1 MNEVVK
7 NYYLGL
13 DIGTNS
19 VGWAVTDDE
28 YNLCKFK
35 KKDMWGIRL
44 FENGETAAERRLQ
57 RTARR
62 RTDRRK
68 QRIDLLQMLF
78 ADEMAKVDDT
88 FFIRLNES
96 RLHAEDKS
104 VDFKYPLFVSDEYND
119 VDYHKEYPTIFH
131 LRKELIDNP
140 EPHDIRLVYLALH
153 HIIKNRGHFLID
165 GDMKAARDFD
175 ATFLQILEEMTSD
188 AFPFDIEV
196 TPDGI
201 QTAREILNSKK
212 PNSSRAKELA
222 PVFLYGTQDL
232 DKDEKKKRK
241 DSITH
246 ICKLFAGNKGDVAKI
261 FYNTDFCGMEKTSF
275 SFGEE
280 IFSETILPEMEAV
293 YPDEARIIESMKML
307 YDWGKLSEILGE
319 EEYISKAKVK
329 QYEKHKRD
337 LRTLRTLILKYCDKK
352 TYNEF
357 FNNPNAK
364 NAYSNYIGEV
374 KKNGKKYAAKKLTN
388 EKEYD
393 AFFKNIKKILEAMS
407 CSEDDQSTVSAILE
421 DIENGKFLPLQRSK
435 ENASIP
441 KQVHE
446 AELNA
451 ILNNAESYLP
461 FLKEKDAEGISVREK
476 ICSVFRFRIPYYVG
490 PLSNRHKSQGAN
502 QWIKRKKEG
511 YIYPWN
517 FSEMVDEQAS
527 NEEFIQRMTNKCTYL
542 VGEDVLPK
550 NSLLYTKFMVLNEL
564 NNLRIRG
571 NKVSVKIK
579 QEIYNELFKT
589 KNRVTGKSLLTY
601 LQKDD
606 PEFRRE
612 DLSGFDGDF
621 KAQLKS
627 YMDFGKKVFGKRIDE
642 EPIQN
647 IVEDIIRW
655 STIYDSDSKMIRR
668 AIEQKYGDVLTSEEI
683 KNATKLHYTGW
694 GNFSRKFLNGVVGI
708 NNETKDNFTIIQA
721 LWETN
726 DNLNQILSGKYSFA
740 EAINILNAKNQDEIA
755 RISYEDI
762 VQPLYVSPSV
772 KRAIW
777 QTIQIT
783 EELRWVQKGAPEKIF
798 VEMARGGEKEK
809 KRTTSRKNQLLELYR
824 NCEADIRSWIKD
836 DFENW
841 IEEIENREE
850 REFNSIKLYLYY
862 TQMGKD
868 MYTGEPIDIHQ
879 LMNGNSK
886 WDRDHIFP
894 QSKIKDDSLDNLVL
908 TDKIINNTKDNEV
921 LSPVIRKKMKP
932 FWGILRKTGLI
943 SEKKYSRLVRNE
955 ETFDSELPEF
965 IARQLVETRQSTKI
979 VADLLQKIYPNTQV
993 IYVKSRL
1000 VSNFRHD
1007 DLKMLKSRR
1016 VNDYHHAK
1024 DAYLNIVVGNVYN
1037 SIFTS
1042 DPRRWFKEKGEAAK
1056 NYNIQKIFRRDVV
1069 DKNGKIVWLKPNV
1082 NEENKYIRNEDYG
1095 LTGGSIDIVR
1105 KTMLQNNVLYTEY
1118 TYCETGK
1125 LYKVEI
1131 LKKGDAAITVP
1142 VKKELAPEKYGGYK
1156 GAKSSYFAI
1165 IEYDGKKNERER
1177 MMLGVPIYVANML
1190 KQNPNAFIEYCESV
1204 KGYKNVRVLH
1214 EKIKKNVLISIDGF
1228 PLRIRGENKN
1238 DLLFKANMQ
1247 LTVPFNVEKSIQKIE
1262 KYLSKY
1268 IVYDVDIQRDELN
1281 DDLLN
1286 LVYDVFIS
1294 KLKTVYKK
1302 RPANLNKKEFLE
1314 KQGSLFKETLSL
1326 KEKCICLNQILNVLR
1341 CDADK
1346 TADLRLIGGTA
1357 EMGKITINKNTVSK
1371 RCKLRI
1377 INQSITGLF
1386 VNIEEL

>member
-78 ADEMAKVDDT
+78 AEEMAKVDDT

-222 PVFLYGTQDL
+222 SVFLYATQDL

-261 FYNTDFCGMEKTSF
+261 FYNTDFGGMEKTSF

-352 TYNEF
+352 AYNEF

-374 KKNGKKYAAKKLTN
+374 KKNGKKYAAEKLTK

-407 CSEDDQSTVSAILE
+407 CSEDDQSAVSAILE

-490 PLSNRHKSQGAN
+490 PLSDRHKSQGAN

-589 KNRVTGKSLLTY
+589 KNRVTGKSLLTC

-606 PEFRRE
+606 PELRRE
-612 DLSGFDGDF
+612 DLTGFDGDF

-655 STIYDSDSKMIRR
+655 STIYDSDSKMVRR

-694 GNFSRKFLNGVVGI
+694 GNFSRKFLNGVVGVK
-708 NNETKDNFTIIQA
+708 NETGEVFTVIQA

-726 DNLNQILSGKYSFA
+726 DNLMQILSSDYTFMD
-740 EAINILNAKNQDEIA
+740 EINTLNEKNMDEIA
-755 RISYEDI
+755 HISYEEL

-783 EELRWVQKGAPEKIF
+783 EELRKVQKGAPEKIF
-798 VEMARGGEKEK
+798 VEMARGEDKEK
-809 KRTTSRKNQLLELYR
+809 KRTTSRKNQLLELYK
-824 NCEADIRSWIKD
+824 NCEADIRSWIKED
-836 DFENW
+836 YENW
-841 IEEIENREE
+841 IEGIENREE

-894 QSKIKDDSLDNLVL
+894 QSRIKDDSLDNLVL
-908 TDKIINNTKDNEV
+908 VNKTSNLGKSNTALSAEV
-921 LSPVIRKKMKP
+921 QKKMKP
-932 FWGILRKTGLI
+932 FWAKLRKNGFI
-943 SEKKYSRLVRNE
+943 SEKKYSRLTRSGE
-955 ETFDSELPEF
+955 FTDDELSGF
-965 IARQLVETRQSTKI
+965 IARQLVETRQTTKV
-979 VADLLQKIYPNTQV
+979 VADLLQKIYPNTQIV
-993 IYVKSRL
+993 YVKARL
-1000 VSNFRHD
+1000 ASNFRHD

-1069 DKNGKIVWLKPNV
+1069 DKSGKIVWLKPSV
-1082 NEENKYIRNEDYG
+1082 NEENKYIRNEDGG
-1095 LTGGSIDIVR
+1095 LTGGSIDTVR

-1118 TYCETGK
+1118 TYCETGQ
-1125 LYKVEI
+1125 LYDLTVY
-1131 LKKGDAAITVP
+1131 KKGDSSITIP
-1142 VKKELAPEKYGGYK
+1142 IKAELPIEKYGGYK
-1156 GAKSSYFAI
+1156 SAKTSYFAV
-1165 IEYDGKKNERER
+1165 IEYDGKKNERVR
-1177 MMLGVPIYVANML
+1177 MILGVPIYVANML
-1190 KQNPNAFIEYCESV
+1190 EQKPGAFVEYCENV

-1214 EKIKKNVLISIDGF
+1214 EKIKKNALISVNGF
-1228 PLRIRGENKN
+1228 PMRIRGENEIV
-1238 DLLFKANMQ
+1238 LSFKGNEQLIIPAN
-1247 LTVPFNVEKSIQKIE
+1247 LEKTVRKIE
-1262 KYLSKY
+1262 MY
-1268 IVYDVDIQRDELN
+1268 ILKNSIYDVDTLRDGLDDASLN
-1281 DDLLN
+1281 A
-1286 LVYDVFIS
+1286 VYDIFLC
-1294 KLKTVYKK
+1294 KLKGAYKK
-1302 RPANLNKKEFLE
+1302 RPANQSAILE
-1314 KQGSLFKETLSL
+1314 KQEQFFKHTLSL
-1326 KEKCICLNQILNVLR
+1326 TEKCLCLDQILNMLR
-1341 CDADK
+1341 CDIST
-1346 TADLRLIGGTA
+1346 TADLKCIGGTA
-1357 EMGKITINKNTVSK
+1357 KAGNIAVNKNTISNKSK
-1371 RCKLRI
+1371 IRL

-1386 VNIEEL
+1386 VNTEEL

>member
-78 ADEMAKVDDT
+78 AEEMAKVDDT

-222 PVFLYGTQDL
+222 PVFLYATQAL

-261 FYNTDFCGMEKTSF
+261 FYNTDFGGMEKASF

-374 KKNGKKYAAKKLTN
+374 KKNGKKYAAEKLTK

-407 CSEDDQSTVSAILE
+407 CSEDDQSAVSAILE

-490 PLSNRHKSQGAN
+490 PLSDRHKSQGAN

-606 PEFRRE
+606 PELRRE
-612 DLSGFDGDF
+612 DLTGFDGDF

-655 STIYDSDSKMIRR
+655 STIYDSDSKMVRR

-694 GNFSRKFLNGVVGI
+694 GNFSRKFLNGVVGV

-740 EAINILNAKNQDEIA
+740 EAINILNEKNQDEIA

-1042 DPRRWFKEKGEAAK
+1042 DPRRWFKEKGEDAK
-1056 NYNIQKIFRRDVV
+1056 DYNIQKIFRRDVV
-1069 DKNGKIVWLKPNV
+1069 DKSGTVVWSKPNV
-1082 NEENKYIRNEDYG
+1082 NDENKYIRNDDDG
-1095 LTGGSIDIVR
+1095 LTGGSIDTVR

-1118 TYCETGK
+1118 AYCETGK

-1156 GAKSSYFAI
+1156 GAISSYFAI

-1177 MMLGVPIYVANML
+1177 MILGVPIYVANML
-1190 KQNPNAFIEYCESV
+1190 PQNPNAFVEYCENV
-1204 KGYKNVRVLH
+1204 KGYKNVRVLK
-1214 EKIKKNVLISIDGF
+1214 EKIKKNTLISVNGF
-1228 PLRIRGENKN
+1228 PMRIRGETER
-1238 DLLFKANMQ
+1238 DLSFKSSMQ
-1247 LTVPFNVEKSIQKIE
+1247 LTTPFSIEKSIYKIE
-1262 KYLSKY
+1262 KFLSKY
-1268 IVYDVDIQRDELN
+1268 VMYDVDIQRDELN

-1286 LVYDVFIS
+1286 SVYDVFIF
-1294 KLKTVYKK
+1294 KLKTVYKN
-1302 RPANLNKKEFLE
+1302 RPANPNKKEFLE
-1314 KQGSLFKETLSL
+1314 KQERIFKDTLSL
-1326 KEKCICLNQILNVLR
+1326 KEKCICINQILNILR
-1341 CDADK
+1341 CDVGT
-1346 TADLRLIGGTA
+1346 TADLSLIRGTTKT
-1357 EMGKITINKNTVSK
+1357 GNISVNKNTASK
-1371 RCKLRI
+1371 KCKLRI

-1386 VNIEEL
+1386 VNVEEL

>member
-19 VGWAVTDDE
+19 VGWAVTDDA

-44 FENGETAAERRLQ
+44 FENGETAAERRSQ

-78 ADEMAKVDDT
+78 AEEMAKVDDT

-188 AFPFDIEV
+188 TFPFDVEV
-196 TPDGI
+196 TPEGI
-201 QTAREILNSKK
+201 QTAKEILNSKK

-222 PVFLYGTQDL
+222 AVFFYGTQDL
-232 DKDEKKKRK
+232 DKDEKKNRK

-261 FYNTDFCGMEKTSF
+261 FYNTDFGGMEKTAF
-275 SFGEE
+275 SFGDE
-280 IFSETILPEMEAV
+280 IFSNAILPELEAS

-352 TYNEF
+352 TYNDF
-357 FNNPNAK
+357 FNNPNTK

-374 KKNGKKYAAKKLTN
+374 KKNGKKYAAEKLTD
-388 EKEYD
+388 EKAYD
-393 AFFKNIKKILEAMS
+393 AFFKNIKKILAAMN
-407 CSEDDQSTVSAILE
+407 CSEDDQSAVSAILE

-490 PLSNRHKSQGAN
+490 PLSDRHKSQGAN

-606 PEFRRE
+606 PELRRE
-612 DLSGFDGDF
+612 DLTGFDGDF

-655 STIYDSDSKMIRR
+655 STIYDSDSKMVRR

-694 GNFSRKFLNGVVGI
+694 GNFSRKFLNGVVGVKK
-708 NNETKDNFTIIQA
+708 ETGEVFTVIQT

-726 DNLNQILSGKYSFA
+726 DNLMQILSSDYTFT
-740 EAINILNAKNQDEIA
+740 DEINTLNEKNMDEITH
-755 RISYEDI
+755 ISYEDL

-783 EELRWVQKGAPEKIF
+783 EELRKVQKGAPEKIF
-798 VEMARGGEKEK
+798 VEMARGEDKEK
-809 KRTTSRKNQLLELYR
+809 KRTTSRKNQLLELYK
-824 NCEADIRSWIKD
+824 NCEADIRSWIKED
-836 DFENW
+836 YENW
-841 IEEIENREE
+841 IEGIENREE

-894 QSKIKDDSLDNLVL
+894 QSRIKDDSLDNLVL
-908 TDKIINNTKDNEV
+908 VNKTSNLGKSNTALSAEV
-921 LSPVIRKKMKP
+921 QQKMKP
-932 FWGILRKTGLI
+932 FWAKLRKNGFI
-943 SEKKYSRLVRNE
+943 SEKKYTRLTRSGE
-955 ETFDSELPEF
+955 FTDDELSGF
-965 IARQLVETRQSTKI
+965 IARQLVETRQTTKV
-979 VADLLQKIYPNTQV
+979 VADLLQKIYPNTQIV
-993 IYVKSRL
+993 YVKARL
-1000 VSNFRHD
+1000 ASNFRHD

-1042 DPRRWFKEKGEAAK
+1042 DPRRWFKEKGEDAK
-1056 NYNIQKIFRRDVV
+1056 KYNIQKIFRRDVV

-1082 NEENKYIRNEDYG
+1082 NEDDD
-1095 LTGGSIDIVR
+1095 LTGGSIDTVR

-1118 TYCETGK
+1118 TYCETGQ
-1125 LYKVEI
+1125 LYDLTI
-1131 LKKGDAAITVP
+1131 YKKCDSSITIP
-1142 VKKELAPEKYGGYK
+1142 IKAGLPIEKYGGYK
-1156 GAKSSYFAI
+1156 SAKTSYFAI
-1165 IEYDGKKNERER
+1165 IEYDEKKNERAR
-1177 MMLGVPIYVANML
+1177 MLLGVPIYVANML
-1190 KQNPNAFIEYCESV
+1190 SQNPNAFVEYCENV
-1204 KGYKNVRVLH
+1204 KGYKNVRVLK
-1214 EKIKKNVLISIDGF
+1214 ERIKKNTLISVNGF
-1228 PLRIRGENKN
+1228 PMRLTSENKESIYLKN
-1238 DLLFKANMQ
+1238 NLQ
-1247 LTVPFNVEKSIQKIE
+1247 LIVGIQEEKTIRSIE
-1262 KYLSKY
+1262 KYLSAFENY
-1268 IVYDVDIQRDELN
+1268 EVDETRDGLNEDNLNALYDLFVE
-1281 DDLLN
+1281 
-1286 LVYDVFIS
+1286 
-1294 KLKTVYKK
+1294 KLKTLYKL
-1302 RPANLNKKEFLE
+1302 RPANKAEDLE
-1314 KQGSLFKETLSL
+1314 KMRDLFSIKLSL
-1326 KEKCICLNQILNVLR
+1326 KEKASTLNQCIQFFR
-1341 CDADK
+1341 CDNSS
-1346 TADLRLIGGTA
+1346 TADLRAIGGKENA
-1357 EMGKITINKNTVSK
+1357 GKIKKSK
-1371 RCKLRI
+1371 KTLIEKCRVKI

>member
-78 ADEMAKVDDT
+78 ADEIAKVDDT

-188 AFPFDIEV
+188 TFPFDVEV
-196 TPDGI
+196 TPEGI
-201 QTAREILNSKK
+201 QTAKEILNSKK
-212 PNSSRAKELA
+212 PNSSRAKALEA
-222 PVFLYGTQDL
+222 VFLYGTQDL

-246 ICKLFAGNKGDVAKI
+246 ICKLFVGNKGDLAKI
-261 FYNTDFCGMEKTSF
+261 FYNTDFGGMEKTAF
-275 SFGEE
+275 SFGDE
-280 IFSETILPEMEAV
+280 IFSNAIFPELEAS

-329 QYEKHKRD
+329 QYEKHKRN

-374 KKNGKKYAAKKLTN
+374 KKNGKKYAAEKLTN

-393 AFFKNIKKILEAMS
+393 AFFKNIKKMLEAMS
-407 CSEDDQSTVSAILE
+407 CSEDDQSAVSAILE
-421 DIENGKFLPLQRSK
+421 DIDNGKFLPLQRSK

-451 ILNNAESYLP
+451 ILNNAEGYLP
-461 FLKEKDAEGISVREK
+461 FLKGKDAEGISVREK

-490 PLSNRHKSQGAN
+490 PLSDRHKSQGAN

-542 VGEDVLPK
+542 IGEDVLPK

-571 NKVSVKIK
+571 NKISVKIK

-606 PEFRRE
+606 PELRRE
-612 DLSGFDGDF
+612 DLTGFDGDF

-627 YMDFGKKVFGKRIDE
+627 FMDFGKKVFGKRIDE

-655 STIYDSDSKMIRR
+655 STIYDSDSKMVRR
-668 AIEQKYGDVLTSEEI
+668 AIEQKYGEVLTSEEI

-694 GNFSRKFLNGVVGI
+694 GNFSRKFLNGVVGVK
-708 NNETKDNFTIIQA
+708 KDTGEVFTVIQA

-726 DNLNQILSGKYSFA
+726 DNLMQILSSDYTFT
-740 EAINILNAKNQDEIA
+740 DEINTLNEKNMDEITH
-755 RISYEDI
+755 ISYEDL

-783 EELRWVQKGAPEKIF
+783 EEIRKVQKGAPEKIF
-798 VEMARGGEKEK
+798 VEMARGEDKEK
-809 KRTTSRKNQLLELYR
+809 TRTTSRKNQLLELYR
-824 NCEADIRSWIKD
+824 NCEADIRSWIRD

-841 IEEIENREE
+841 IEGIENREE

-894 QSKIKDDSLDNLVL
+894 QSRIKDDSLDNLVL
-908 TDKIINNTKDNEV
+908 VNKTSNLGKSNTALSAEV
-921 LSPVIRKKMKP
+921 QQKMKL
-932 FWGILRKTGLI
+932 FWAKLRKNGFI
-943 SEKKYSRLVRNE
+943 SEKKYTRLTRSGE
-955 ETFDSELPEF
+955 FTDDELSGF
-965 IARQLVETRQSTKI
+965 IARQLVETRQTTKV
-979 VADLLQKIYPNTQV
+979 VADLLQKIYPNTQIV
-993 IYVKSRL
+993 YVKARL
-1000 VSNFRHD
+1000 ASNFRHD

-1042 DPRRWFKEKGEAAK
+1042 DPRRWFKEKGEDAK
-1056 NYNIQKIFRRDVV
+1056 KYNIQKIFRRDVV

-1082 NEENKYIRNEDYG
+1082 NEENKYIRNEDGG
-1095 LTGGSIDIVR
+1095 LTGGSIDTVR

-1118 TYCETGK
+1118 TYCETGQ
-1125 LYKVEI
+1125 LYDLTVY
-1131 LKKGDAAITVP
+1131 KKGDSSITIP
-1142 VKKELAPEKYGGYK
+1142 IKAGLPIEKYGGYK
-1156 GAKSSYFAI
+1156 SAKTSYFAV
-1165 IEYDGKKNERER
+1165 IEYDGKKNKRER
-1177 MMLGVPIYVANML
+1177 MILGVPIYVANML
-1190 KQNPNAFIEYCESV
+1190 SQNPNAFVEYCENV
-1204 KGYKNVRVLH
+1204 KGYTKVRVLH
-1214 EKIKKNVLISIDGF
+1214 KKIKKNALISVNGF
-1228 PLRIRGENKN
+1228 PMRIRGENIGQISLKN
-1238 DLLFKANMQ
+1238 NLQLIVSENYEKLIRAVEKYVTNEKSYEVDEERDGFSGLELKELYDLL
-1247 LTVPFNVEKSIQKIE
+1247 VE
-1262 KYLSKY
+1262 
-1268 IVYDVDIQRDELN
+1268 
-1281 DDLLN
+1281 
-1286 LVYDVFIS
+1286 
-1294 KLKTVYKK
+1294 KLKTVYCG
-1302 RPANLNKKEFLE
+1302 RPANQALNLE
-1314 KQGSLFKETLSL
+1314 KFETAFNNSIDLSTKAIIINEIINMVRCDISTTSNL
-1326 KEKCICLNQILNVLR
+1326 KE
-1341 CDADK
+1341 
-1346 TADLRLIGGTA
+1346 IGGSPNA
-1357 EMGKITINKNTVSK
+1357 GNIAISKNMKGSYRLV
-1371 RCKLRI
+1371 
-1377 INQSITGLF
+1377 NQSITGLF
-1386 VNIEEL
+1386 VNTEVL

>member
-44 FENGETAAERRLQ
+44 FENGKTAAERRSQ

-78 ADEMAKVDDT
+78 AEEMAKVDDT

-188 AFPFDIEV
+188 IFPFGVEV
-196 TPDGI
+196 TPEGI
-201 QTAREILNSKK
+201 QTAKEILNSKK
-212 PNSSRAKELA
+212 PNSSRAKALEA
-222 PVFLYGTQDL
+222 VFLYGTQDL
-232 DKDEKKKRK
+232 DKEEKKKRK

-246 ICKLFAGNKGDVAKI
+246 ICKLFVGNKGDVAKI
-261 FYNTDFCGMEKTSF
+261 FYNTDFGGMEKTAF
-275 SFGEE
+275 SFGDE
-280 IFSETILPEMEAV
+280 IFSNAILPEMEAS

-329 QYEKHKRD
+329 QYEKHKAD
-337 LRTLRTLILKYCDKK
+337 LRALRTLILKYCDKK

-374 KKNGKKYAAKKLTN
+374 KKNGKKYAAKKF
-388 EKEYD
+388 EKETDYD
-393 AFFKNIKKILEAMS
+393 AFFKNIKKLLETMS
-407 CSEDDQSTVSAILE
+407 CSEDDKSAVSAILE
-421 DIENGKFLPLQRSK
+421 DIENRKFLPLQRSK

-461 FLKEKDAEGISVREK
+461 FLKGKDAEGISVREK

-490 PLSNRHKSQGAN
+490 PLSDRHKPQGAN

-606 PEFRRE
+606 PELRRE
-612 DLSGFDGDF
+612 DLTGFDGDF

-655 STIYDSDSKMIRR
+655 STIYDSDSKMVRR

-694 GNFSRKFLNGVVGI
+694 GNFSRKFLNGVVGVKK
-708 NNETKDNFTIIQA
+708 ETGEVFTVIQT

-726 DNLNQILSGKYSFA
+726 DNLMQILSSDYTFT
-740 EAINILNAKNQDEIA
+740 DEINTLNEKNMDEITH
-755 RISYEDI
+755 ISYEDL

-783 EELRWVQKGAPEKIF
+783 EELRKVQKGAPEKIF
-798 VEMARGGEKEK
+798 VEMARGEDKEK
-809 KRTTSRKNQLLELYR
+809 KRTTSRKNQLLELYK
-824 NCEADIRSWIKD
+824 NCEADIRSWIKED
-836 DFENW
+836 YENW
-841 IEEIENREE
+841 IEGIENREE

-894 QSKIKDDSLDNLVL
+894 QSRIKDDSLDNLVL
-908 TDKIINNTKDNEV
+908 VNKTSNLGKSNTALSAEV
-921 LSPVIRKKMKP
+921 QKKMKP
-932 FWGILRKTGLI
+932 FWAKLRKNGFI
-943 SEKKYSRLVRNE
+943 SEKKYTRLTRSGE
-955 ETFDSELPEF
+955 FTDDELSGF
-965 IARQLVETRQSTKI
+965 IARQLVETRQTTKV
-979 VADLLQKIYPNTQV
+979 VADLLQKIYPNTQIV
-993 IYVKSRL
+993 YVKARL
-1000 VSNFRHD
+1000 ASNFRHD

-1042 DPRRWFKEKGEAAK
+1042 DPRRWFKEKGEDAK

-1082 NEENKYIRNEDYG
+1082 NEENKYIRNEDGG

-1118 TYCETGK
+1118 TYCETGQ
-1125 LYKVEI
+1125 LYDLTI
-1131 LKKGDAAITVP
+1131 YKKCDSSITIP
-1142 VKKELAPEKYGGYK
+1142 IKAGLPIEKYGGYK
-1156 GAKSSYFAI
+1156 SAKTSYFAV
-1165 IEYDGKKNERER
+1165 IEYDEKKNERAR
-1177 MMLGVPIYVANML
+1177 MLLGVPIYVANML
-1190 KQNPNAFIEYCESV
+1190 SQNPNAFVEYCENV
-1204 KGYKNVRVLH
+1204 KGYKNVRVLK
-1214 EKIKKNVLISIDGF
+1214 EKIKKNTLISVNGF
-1228 PLRIRGENKN
+1228 PMRLTSENKESIYLKN
-1238 DLLFKANMQ
+1238 NLQ
-1247 LTVPFNVEKSIQKIE
+1247 LIVGIQEEKTIRSIE
-1262 KYLSKY
+1262 KYLSAFEDY
-1268 IVYDVDIQRDELN
+1268 EVDETRDGLNEDNLNALYDLFVE
-1281 DDLLN
+1281 
-1286 LVYDVFIS
+1286 
-1294 KLKTVYKK
+1294 KLKTLYKL
-1302 RPANLNKKEFLE
+1302 RPANKAEDLE
-1314 KQGSLFKETLSL
+1314 KMRDLFSIKLSL
-1326 KEKCICLNQILNVLR
+1326 KEKASTLNQCIQFFR
-1341 CDADK
+1341 CDNSS
-1346 TADLRLIGGTA
+1346 TADLRAIGGKENA
-1357 EMGKITINKNTVSK
+1357 GKIKKSK
-1371 RCKLRI
+1371 KTLIEKCRVKI

>member
-44 FENGETAAERRLQ
+44 FENGETAAERRSQ

-78 ADEMAKVDDT
+78 AEEMAKVDDT

-188 AFPFDIEV
+188 IFPFGVEV
-196 TPDGI
+196 TPEGI
-201 QTAREILNSKK
+201 QTAKEILNSKK
-212 PNSSRAKELA
+212 PNSSRAKALEA
-222 PVFLYGTQDL
+222 VFLYGTQDL
-232 DKDEKKKRK
+232 DKDEKKNRK

-261 FYNTDFCGMEKTSF
+261 FYNTDFGGMEKTAF
-275 SFGEE
+275 SFGDE
-280 IFSETILPEMEAV
+280 IFSNAILPEMEAS

-329 QYEKHKRD
+329 QYEKHKAD
-337 LRTLRTLILKYCDKK
+337 LRALRTLILKYCDKK

-374 KKNGKKYAAKKLTN
+374 KKNGKKYAAKKF
-388 EKEYD
+388 EKETDYD
-393 AFFKNIKKILEAMS
+393 AFFKNIKKLLETMS
-407 CSEDDQSTVSAILE
+407 CSEDDKSAASAILE

-461 FLKEKDAEGISVREK
+461 FLKEKDAEGISVHEK

-490 PLSNRHKSQGAN
+490 PLSDRHKSQGAN

-606 PEFRRE
+606 PELRRE
-612 DLSGFDGDF
+612 DLTGFDGDF

-655 STIYDSDSKMIRR
+655 STIYDSDSKMVRR

-694 GNFSRKFLNGVVGI
+694 GNFSRKFLNGVVGVKK
-708 NNETKDNFTIIQA
+708 ETGEVFTVIQT

-726 DNLNQILSGKYSFA
+726 DNLMQILSSDYTFT
-740 EAINILNAKNQDEIA
+740 DEINTLNEKNMDEITH
-755 RISYEDI
+755 ISYEDL

-783 EELRWVQKGAPEKIF
+783 EELRKVQKGAPEKIF
-798 VEMARGGEKEK
+798 VEMARGEDKEK
-809 KRTTSRKNQLLELYR
+809 KRTTSRKNQLLELYK
-824 NCEADIRSWIKD
+824 NCEADIRSWIKED
-836 DFENW
+836 YENW
-841 IEEIENREE
+841 IEGIENREE

-894 QSKIKDDSLDNLVL
+894 QSRIKDDSLDNLVL
-908 TDKIINNTKDNEV
+908 VNKTSNLGKSNTALSAEV
-921 LSPVIRKKMKP
+921 QQKMKP
-932 FWGILRKTGLI
+932 FWAKLRKNGFI
-943 SEKKYSRLVRNE
+943 SEKKYTRLTRSGE
-955 ETFDSELPEF
+955 FTDDELSGF
-965 IARQLVETRQSTKI
+965 IARQLVETRQTTKV
-979 VADLLQKIYPNTQV
+979 VADLLQKIYPNTQIV
-993 IYVKSRL
+993 YVKARL
-1000 VSNFRHD
+1000 ASNFRHD

-1042 DPRRWFKEKGEAAK
+1042 DPRRWFKEKGEDAK
-1056 NYNIQKIFRRDVV
+1056 KYNIQKIFRRDVV

-1082 NEENKYIRNEDYG
+1082 NEDDD
-1095 LTGGSIDIVR
+1095 LTGGSIDTVR

-1118 TYCETGK
+1118 TYCETGQ
-1125 LYKVEI
+1125 LYDLTI
-1131 LKKGDAAITVP
+1131 YKKCDSSITIP
-1142 VKKELAPEKYGGYK
+1142 IKAGLPIEKYGGYK
-1156 GAKSSYFAI
+1156 SAKTSYFAI
-1165 IEYDGKKNERER
+1165 IEYDEKKNERAR
-1177 MMLGVPIYVANML
+1177 MLLGVPIYVANML
-1190 KQNPNAFIEYCESV
+1190 SQNPNAFVEYCENV
-1204 KGYKNVRVLH
+1204 KGYKNVRVLK
-1214 EKIKKNVLISIDGF
+1214 ERIKKNTLISVNGF
-1228 PLRIRGENKN
+1228 PMRLTSENKESIYLKN
-1238 DLLFKANMQ
+1238 NLQ
-1247 LTVPFNVEKSIQKIE
+1247 LIVGIQEEKTIRSIE
-1262 KYLSKY
+1262 KYLSAFENY
-1268 IVYDVDIQRDELN
+1268 EVDETRDGLNEDNLNALYDLFVE
-1281 DDLLN
+1281 
-1286 LVYDVFIS
+1286 
-1294 KLKTVYKK
+1294 KLKTLYKL
-1302 RPANLNKKEFLE
+1302 RPANKAEDLE
-1314 KQGSLFKETLSL
+1314 KMRDLFSIKLSL
-1326 KEKCICLNQILNVLR
+1326 KEKASTLNQCIQFFR
-1341 CDADK
+1341 CDNSS
-1346 TADLRLIGGTA
+1346 TADLRAIGGKENA
-1357 EMGKITINKNTVSK
+1357 GKIKKSK
-1371 RCKLRI
+1371 KTLIEKCRVKI